1 MIELK
6 NSKEELKIILESLL
20 FASSVDVCANW
31 YKDDIDS
38 MIELSKKIRLQNPE
52 IPTEGIYITRVNEY
66 GFDETQTEEIMSY
79 FPELE
84 INDHEP
90 L

>member
-1 MIELK
+1 MIELTL
-6 NSKEELKIILESLL
+6 SEEEVKIVLESLL

-38 MIELSKKIRLQNPE
+38 MIDLSKKIRLQHPK
-52 IPTEGIYITRVNEY
+52 IPTESIYVTRVNEY
-66 GFDETQTEEIMSY
+66 GFDETQTDEIVSY

-84 INDHEP
+84 INKEEI